1 MHLHEEQKKPAFERQ
16 VAVNEV
22 EDTDSLETFDEEVV
36 KEIVRLSQ
44 DTRKNKNIRLIR
56 PEENILI
63 IDVFSGGW
71 INNLFYK
78 LECQNSKTLDLFAQR
93 KIY

>member
-1 MHLHEEQKKPAFERQ
+1 MHLDEEQKKPAFERQ
-16 VAVNEV
+16 VAVNKV

-36 KEIVRLSQ
+36 KEIVRLSE
-44 DTRKNKNIRLIR
+44 DTRKNENIRLLR
-56 PEENILI
+56 PEENIAI

-78 LECQNSKTLDLFAQR
+78 LECQT
-93 KIY
+93 I